1 MRRAEGW
8 RRILESTVRDRQA
21 DFVVDI
27 EGELEG
33 IVSVG
38 PCRDDDANGAGEVYG
53 IYLSSN
59 LWGYGIGIKLMAVA
73 LETLVSY
80 GFDEARLWVFEA
92 NERARRFYEVGG
104 WLADG
109 GTKVELFDGFPITE
123 VRYRREL

>member
-1 MRRAEGW
+1 M
-8 RRILESTVRDRQA
+8 RDRQA